1 MALVVDASVAI
12 KWFVEETGADR
23 ARALWARHAE
33 LVAPDLLVPEVCS
46 AMWRKARLGQVV
58 AGQAVDAIGRLRV
71 ALPDL
76 RPTASLATRAMAL
89 AIELDHPVYD
99 CFYLALAELEGNA
112 MVTADDRLLRR
123 LSGSRFQALAK
134 AL

>member
-1 MALVVDASVAI
+1 MAIVVDASVAI
-12 KWFVEETGADR
+12 KWFVEEVDADR
-23 ARALWARHAE
+23 ARALWERGAG

-46 AMWRKARLGQVV
+46 ALWRKVRLGQVLR
-58 AGQAVDAIGRLRV
+58 GQAEEASSRLKT

-76 RPTASLATRAMAL
+76 RPTATLATRAITL

-112 MVTADDRLLRR
+112 VVTADDRLLRR
-123 LSGSRFQALAK
+123 LSGSRFEALAE

>member
-23 ARALWARHAE
+23 ARDLWAQHDE

-46 AMWRKARLGQVV
+46 AIWRKARLGQIV
-58 AGQAVDAIGRLRV
+58 ADQALEAVGRLKTAV
-71 ALPDL
+71 THL
-76 RPTASLATRAMAL
+76 RPTAPLATRAMRL
-89 AIELDHPVYD
+89 ATELDHPVYD
-99 CFYLALAELEGNA
+99 CFYLALAEFEGSPV
-112 MVTADDRLLRR
+112 VTADDRLLRR
-123 LSGSRFQALAK
+123 LSGSSFEALAR